1 MCTTPD
7 RMDEAKYQMQ
17 RQGWHKA
24 PQWLVTPE
32 EIAKMHPLLKMDD
45 VLGGL
50 FNPGQFYGMCYMYK
64 QLSFMAALWICFRT
78 SDVPIM
84 CKVNCCSLT
93 LLLKVQD
100 IHKTGGCLCCQAAEQ
115 QVNPLMSFI
124 WLSCRRNNRSQNTLK

>member
-50 FNPGQFYGMCYMYK
+50 FNPGQFYGILYMYAYIINNYNIK
-64 QLSFMAALWICFRT
+64 FYCCIMNIKFIDSDTFDAAVTMQRQLI
-78 SDVPIM
+78 
-84 CKVNCCSLT
+84 VNKIQKYRK
-93 LLLKVQD
+93 LLK
-100 IHKTGGCLCCQAAEQ
+100 
-115 QVNPLMSFI
+115 
-124 WLSCRRNNRSQNTLK
+124 